1 MDRLADGVWRES
13 YPKPESECRMVRS
26 IIRRVNPD
34 ILALQ
39 EIGDEVYLNDL
50 WRDLNQSD
58 IGNYTDSFLVRGI
71 DGEERHLALLSRLPI
86 QSKKSHLNLEF
97 SYFGKRVHPRR
108 GLMEVEL

>member
-1 MDRLADGVWRES
+1 MAES

-71 DGEERHLALLSRLPI
+71 DGEERHLTCA
-86 QSKKSHLNLEF
+86 
-97 SYFGKRVHPRR
+97 
-108 GLMEVEL
+108 